1 MYINKNVE
9 FHITINEIRNQSKPK
24 NIFFNKMKKQ
34 RIHILLIALIISS
47 AFISFLTASCG
58 NGSKNNTDQSKILT
72 DLPPVD
78 TAGAVTGDWCIRR
91 EMADAQKL
99 NPIVTNDASAE
110 DVFTLIYQT
119 LNDMNYE
126 TYELIPLIAPLPEIS
141 EDHLNYTYKLRKDV
155 KFSDGKPLTGE
166 DVIFTIKAIKNVYV
180 DDAAL
185 RNYFEAVEKVE
196 LVNNDP
202 YTVVF
207 KMIKPYWRAVYTL
220 GSTPICPKHVLD
232 PKGLTD
238 KYTWEETKDF
248 KVAEKNPAMKEF
260 ADFLN
265 SQEVSREPKY
275 VLGSGPYM
283 LEKWETGQAITLVRD
298 KNYWGNVIQPPY
310 LDKIVFKIIQDNSA
324 SVVAAKNKEIDMMY
338 VISPQDFYKNLEN
351 PEQYDLIKVTPSEPV
366 YSYIGWNLNSPLF
379 SDKRVRWALSHLID
393 RKTIIDKIA
402 FGQSVPIQSH
412 VFYKDKKHLNADL
425 AEIQYDPEKAKQL
438 LSEAGWKDSDGDGT
452 LDKVINGKKMDFK
465 FTFLSNNNPVRRQT
479 LLVIIDGLKKV
490 GIQADL
496 QDLEWSVYLDKTKKH
511 EFDATLAAWQLNVT
525 PPDPY
530 QIWHSSQ
537 AKGEGSNYVSFINK
551 ESDSLLEMYRFESD
565 ENKRIEMIKKWQK
578 LIYDEQPYT
587 FLYSPKSRY
596 IYNKR
601 FKNTRFYSR
610 GSSPIVSEWWV
621 PKGTQKYSPN

>member
-1 MYINKNVE
+1 MKNRKLNLLLTVL
-9 FHITINEIRNQSKPK
+9 
-24 NIFFNKMKKQ
+24 
-34 RIHILLIALIISS
+34 ILSSSALI
-47 AFISFLTASCG
+47 FISCG
-58 NGSKNNTDQSKILT
+58 NGNKKTDTQTQTSA

-110 DVFTLIYQT
+110 DVFTLIYQS

-126 TYELIPLIAPLPEIS
+126 TYELIPLIAPLPEVS
-141 EDHLNYTYKLRKDV
+141 DDHLSYTYKLRKDV
-155 KFSDGKPLTGE
+155 KFSDGVPLTGE
-166 DVIFTIKAIKNVYV
+166 DVIFTMKAVKNVFA

-185 RNYFEAVEKVE
+185 RNYYESLDKVE

-207 KMIKPYWRAVYTL
+207 KMNRPYWRALFSL
-220 GSTPICPKHVLD
+220 GSIPICPKHVLD
-232 PKGLTD
+232 PEGLTD

-248 KVAEKNPAMKEF
+248 KVAEKNPAMKKF

-275 VLGSGPYM
+275 VLGSGPYK
-283 LEKWETGQAITLVRD
+283 LEKWETGQAVTLARD
-298 KNYWGNVIQPPY
+298 KNYWAQNTIQPVY

-324 SVVAAKNKEIDMMY
+324 SIVAAKNKEVDMMY

-351 PEQYDLIKVTPSEPV
+351 PEQFDLVKITPSEPV

-379 SDKRVRWALSHLID
+379 NDKRVRMALSHLID
-393 RKTIIDKIA
+393 RKTIMDKIL
-402 FGQSVPIQSH
+402 FGQGTLIQSH
-412 VFYKDKKHLNADL
+412 VFYKDKKYLNADL
-425 AEIQYDPEKAKQL
+425 PEIPYDPEKAKQL
-438 LSEAGWKDSDGDGT
+438 LDEAGWRDSDGDGV
-452 LDKVINGKKMDFK
+452 LDKIVNGKKMDFK
-465 FTFLSNNNPVRRQT
+465 FTFLNNNNPVRKQT

-511 EFDATLAAWQLNVT
+511 EFDATLAAWQLGVT

-551 ESDSLLEMYRFESD
+551 ESDSLLEAFRVEFD
-565 ENKRIEMIKKWQK
+565 ETKRIEMIKKWQK

-587 FLYSPKSRY
+587 FLWSPKSRY
-596 IYNKR
+596 IYNAR
-601 FKNTRFYSR
+601 FKNTRFYNR

-621 PKGTQKYSPN
+621 PKGTQKYSAN

>member
-1 MYINKNVE
+1 MKNRKL
-9 FHITINEIRNQSKPK
+9 NL
-24 NIFFNKMKKQ
+24 
-34 RIHILLIALIISS
+34 LLIALILSSS
-47 AFISFLTASCG
+47 AFIFISCG
-58 NGSKNNTDQSKILT
+58 NGNKKTDTQT
-72 DLPPVD
+72 QTTFDLPPVD

-91 EMADAQKL
+91 EMADAEKL

-110 DVFTLIYQT
+110 DVYVLIYQS

-126 TYELIPLIAPLPEIS
+126 TYELTPLIAPLPEVS
-141 EDHLNYTYKLRKDV
+141 DDHLSYTYKLRKDV
-155 KFSDGKPLTGE
+155 KFSDGVPLTGE
-166 DVIFTIKAIKNVYV
+166 DVIFTMKAAKNVFA

-185 RNYFEAVEKVE
+185 RNYYESLEKVE

-202 YTVVF
+202 YTIVF
-207 KMIKPYWRAVYTL
+207 RMNKPYWRALYSL
-220 GSTPICPKHVLD
+220 GSLPICPKHVLD
-232 PKGLTD
+232 PEGLTD

-248 KVAEKNPAMKEF
+248 KVAEKNPAMKKF

-265 SQEVSREPKY
+265 SQEVSRDPKY
-275 VLGSGPYM
+275 VLGSGPYK

-298 KNYWGNVIQPPY
+298 KNYWAQNTIQPVY

-324 SVVAAKNKEIDMMY
+324 SVVAAKNKEVDMMY

-351 PEQYDLIKVTPSEPV
+351 PAQFDLVKITPSEPV

-379 SDKRVRWALSHLID
+379 NDKRVRMALSHLVD
-393 RKTIIDKIA
+393 RKTIMDKIL
-402 FGQSVPIQSH
+402 FGQGTLIQSH
-412 VFYKDKKHLNADL
+412 VFYKDKKYLNSEL
-425 AEIQYDPEKAKQL
+425 PEIPYDQEKAKQL
-438 LSEAGWKDSDGDGT
+438 LSEAGWTDSNGDGV
-452 LDKVINGKKMDFK
+452 LDKMVNGKRIDFK
-465 FTFLSNNNPVRRQT
+465 FTFLNNNNPVRRQT

-511 EFDATLAAWQLNVT
+511 EFDATLAAWQLSVT

-551 ESDSLLEMYRFESD
+551 ESDSLLEAFRIEFD
-565 ENKRIEMIKKWQK
+565 ENKRIDMLKKWQK

-587 FLYSPKSRY
+587 FLWSPKSRY
-596 IYNKR
+596 IYNVR
-601 FKNTRFYSR
+601 FKNTRFYNR
-610 GSSPIVSEWWV
+610 GNSPIVSEWWV
-621 PKGTQKYSPN
+621 PKGTQKYSAN

>member
-1 MYINKNVE
+1 
-9 FHITINEIRNQSKPK
+9 
-24 NIFFNKMKKQ
+24 MKKQ
-34 RIHILLIALIISS
+34 KLNLLLIALILFSS
-47 AFISFLTASCG
+47 ALIFISCG
-58 NGSKNNTDQSKILT
+58 NGNKKTDTQTQTSA

-91 EMADAQKL
+91 EMADAEKL

-110 DVFTLIYQT
+110 DVYTLIYQA

-126 TYELIPLIAPLPEIS
+126 TYELIPLIAPLPEVS
-141 EDHLNYTYKLRKDV
+141 ADHLSYTYKLRKDV
-155 KFSDGKPLTGE
+155 KFSDGVPLTGE
-166 DVIFTIKAIKNVYV
+166 DVIFTMKAAKNVFA

-185 RNYFEAVEKVE
+185 RNYYESVEKVE

-202 YTVVF
+202 YAVVF
-207 KMIKPYWRAVYTL
+207 KMNRPYWRALYSL
-220 GSTPICPKHVLD
+220 GSIPICPKHVLD
-232 PKGLTD
+232 PGGLTD

-248 KVAEKNPAMKEF
+248 KVAEKNPAMKKF

-265 SQEVSREPKY
+265 SQEASREPKY
-275 VLGSGPYM
+275 VLGSGPYK

-298 KNYWGNVIQPPY
+298 KNYWAQNTIQPVY
-310 LDKIVFKIIQDNSA
+310 LDKIVFKIIQDNAA
-324 SVVAAKNKEIDMMY
+324 SVVAAKNKEVDMMY

-351 PEQYDLIKVTPSEPV
+351 PEQFDLVKITPSEPV

-379 SDKRVRWALSHLID
+379 NDKRVRMALSHLID
-393 RKTIIDKIA
+393 RKTIMDKIL
-402 FGQSVPIQSH
+402 FGQGTLIQSH
-412 VFYKDKKHLNADL
+412 VFYKDKKYLNADL
-425 AEIQYDPEKAKQL
+425 PEIPYDIEKAKQL
-438 LSEAGWKDSDGDGT
+438 LGEAGWKDSDGDGV
-452 LDKVINGKKMDFK
+452 LDKIVNGKKLDFK
-465 FTFLSNNNPVRRQT
+465 FTFLNNNNPVRKQT

-511 EFDATLAAWQLNVT
+511 EFDATIAAWQLGVT

-551 ESDSLLEMYRFESD
+551 ESDSLLEAFRVEFD
-565 ENKRIEMIKKWQK
+565 ETKRIEMIKKWQK

-587 FLYSPKSRY
+587 FLWSPKSRY
-596 IYNKR
+596 IYNVR

-621 PKGTQKYSPN
+621 PKGTQKYSAN